1 MPGEDE
7 KITIRVPKR
16 FLQAIDFLVEMDDF
30 PTRSEAVRA
39 ALRDFVYGRV
49 EIVTDKIK
57 KMQAAEA
64 AMAEAER
71 TRREFLRK

>member
-49 EIVTDKIK
+49 EIVTEKIK
-57 KMQAAEA
+57 KMQAAEV
-64 AMAEAER
+64 AMAEADR

>member
-49 EIVTDKIK
+49 EIVTDKVK
-57 KMQAAEA
+57 RMQAAES
-64 AMAEAER
+64 AMADVER